1 MLRRSYDVRIGKIDN
16 WEIDFIASNQN
27 EKIYIQVR
35 ETMNNDVVKERE
47 LKSLLNYK
55 KIVLSLEKLLNN
67 DYEGI
72 EIKSLI
78 GWLLEFWKFS
88 K

>member
-1 MLRRSYDVRIGKIDN
+1 MLRRSYDVAIGKIDN

-47 LKSLLNYK
+47 LKSLLKNYK
-55 KIVLSLEKLLNN
+55 KIVF
-67 DYEGI
+67 
-72 EIKSLI
+72 
-78 GWLLEFWKFS
+78 EFGETFK
-88 K
+88 

>member
-1 MLRRSYDVRIGKIDN
+1 
-16 WEIDFIASNQN
+16 
-27 EKIYIQVR
+27 
-35 ETMNNDVVKERE
+35 MNNDVVKERE
-47 LKSLLNYK
+47 LKSLLKNYK

-78 GWLLEFWKFS
+78 GWLLEF
-88 K
+88 